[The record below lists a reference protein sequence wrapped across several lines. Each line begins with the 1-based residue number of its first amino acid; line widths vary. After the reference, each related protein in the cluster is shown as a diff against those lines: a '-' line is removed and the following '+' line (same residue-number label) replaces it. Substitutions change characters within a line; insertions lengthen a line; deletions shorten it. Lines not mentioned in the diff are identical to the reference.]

1 MTDTL
6 YAAVQ
11 RLEPGAKVRL
21 FEIDFRPITGGG
33 AGDVNY
39 FHGYTQVG
47 NIVWQGQQYQPW
59 PIETEGFEL
68 TGGQQPTPK
77 VQLGNIDNAIGILC
91 DQLQDML
98 GAEVTVHDTYGQFL
112 DGQPDADPT
121 QEVANLWI
129 IERKSRDTGDVIEF
143 ELSNPINVDGAMLPG
158 RQILA
163 DVCGWIAIGGYR
175 GPQCGYTGGPVA
187 DINDNLTS
195 DPAADNCSGTLKACK
210 MRFGANKPLPFGGFP
225 AAGLIRS

>member
-11 RLEPGAKVRL
+11 RLEPGARVRL
-21 FEIDFRPITGGG
+21 FDVDFRPITGGG

-47 NIVWQGQQYQPW
+47 NIVWQGRQYEPW

-77 VQLGNIDNAIGILC
+77 VRLGNIGNMIGILC
-91 DQLQDML
+91 AQLQDMV

-112 DGQPDADPT
+112 DGEPDADPS
-121 QEVANLWI
+121 QEIANLWI
-129 IERKSRDTGDVIEF
+129 IERKSRDIGTSIEF
-143 ELSNPINVDGAMLPG
+143 ELSNPINVDGVMLPG
-158 RQILA
+158 RQIIA
-163 DVCGWIAIGGYR
+163 GVCGWIAIGGYR
-175 GPQCGYTGGPVA
+175 GPQCGYTGGPKA
-187 DINDNLTS
+187 DINDNPTT
-195 DPAADNCSGTLKACK
+195 DPAVDNCSGTLTGCK
-210 MRFGANKPLPFGGFP
+210 MRFGATKPLPYGGFP
-225 AAGLIRS
+225 AAGMIRS